1 MKKRG
6 YAVIAA
12 VDGEDALAKA
22 REHKPDLILLDVIMP
37 KLQGFEVLA
46 SLKSDAAT
54 RDIPVIMLSNLQD
67 ESDVRKATDAGAL
80 DYLVKSNVRSTCWP
94 RGSPRPSPAR
104 ARNVQRSLISRRR
117 AFASSALRVLV
128 SFGYDRSRSSSVFT
142 TISATSA
149 RAYHFRSAGITYHGA
164 CSRLVSAS
172 ASPYA
177 DMNAFHFARSS
188 RSPDLNFQF
197 FSGSSMRSSR
207 RRCCSALDT

>member
-1 MKKRG
+1 VSQPATILLAEDDRILRKAGEATLKKRG

-80 DYLVKSNVRSTCWP
+80 DYLVKSNVPLDVLAARIAEALARP
-94 RGSPRPSPAR
+94 RA
-104 ARNVQRSLISRRR
+104 
-117 AFASSALRVLV
+117 
-128 SFGYDRSRSSSVFT
+128 
-142 TISATSA
+142 
-149 RAYHFRSAGITYHGA
+149 
-164 CSRLVSAS
+164 
-172 ASPYA
+172 
-177 DMNAFHFARSS
+177 
-188 RSPDLNFQF
+188 
-197 FSGSSMRSSR
+197 
-207 RRCCSALDT
+207 

>member
-1 MKKRG
+1 VSPPATILLAEDDRILRKAGEATLKKRG

-80 DYLVKSNVRSTCWP
+80 DYLVKSNVPLDVLAARIAEALARP
-94 RGSPRPSPAR
+94 RA
-104 ARNVQRSLISRRR
+104 
-117 AFASSALRVLV
+117 
-128 SFGYDRSRSSSVFT
+128 
-142 TISATSA
+142 
-149 RAYHFRSAGITYHGA
+149 
-164 CSRLVSAS
+164 
-172 ASPYA
+172 
-177 DMNAFHFARSS
+177 
-188 RSPDLNFQF
+188 
-197 FSGSSMRSSR
+197 
-207 RRCCSALDT
+207 